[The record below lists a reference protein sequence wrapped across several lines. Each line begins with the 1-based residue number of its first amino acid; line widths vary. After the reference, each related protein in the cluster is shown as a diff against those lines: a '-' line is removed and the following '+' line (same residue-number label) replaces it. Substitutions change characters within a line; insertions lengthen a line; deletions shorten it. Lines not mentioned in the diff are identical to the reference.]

1 MLGNTLS
8 LAVSRWLCLADQEFY
23 AVKRLS
29 AATMEHAT
37 TICNSEIY
45 GLKHVR
51 ACRIPRTV
59 QLREILWS
67 RETGDRFFVM
77 E

>member
-8 LAVSRWLCLADQEFY
+8 FAVFRWLCLADQEFY

-29 AATMEHAT
+29 AATMQRAT

-51 ACRIPRTV
+51 ACKIPRAV
-59 QLREILWS
+59 QLREILRS
-67 RETGDRFFVM
+67 RVTEDRFFVM